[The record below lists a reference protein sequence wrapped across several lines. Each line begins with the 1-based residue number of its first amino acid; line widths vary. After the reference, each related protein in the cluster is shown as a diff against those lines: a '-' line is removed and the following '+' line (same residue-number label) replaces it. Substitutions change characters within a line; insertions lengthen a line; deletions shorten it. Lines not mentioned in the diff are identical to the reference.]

1 MVAPNPAVDTMAPQ
15 PWGRNFL
22 ARPVPLA
29 LIFGS
34 FVFMT
39 LPLIAL
45 ESVGAFDDW
54 RLSPTFLFVAVFGM
68 SHFLITFPI
77 YLNRTN
83 LEHFTSR
90 PRYIVLHFVV
100 PIAMIGVIALAY
112 YLQTWNR
119 GLSAVAI
126 FGFWLFLALRGLDF
140 YHVVRQSFG
149 VLELTKGQAKLKFPP
164 HTKLMAKTLFMTFFL
179 LQMHTFVHDKQF
191 TAEPLSIGL
200 VIVAAGLFVGLL
212 AFYVTKLR
220 EVGPE
225 DRSYA
230 LIPIAYLVC
239 QGSCAALAVY
249 RTEFYLASLGMH
261 YIEYHILMQPRVFA
275 NLRPDESIGDRL
287 MSIFSR
293 NQWLFYVGLI
303 ALSLFIYA
311 GPRIANDYQ
320 HPLGGHGWIYWV
332 FVIQSIIGSLH
343 FYVDSLLWRFSNPFY
358 QKTLGPLYFRR

>member
-1 MVAPNPAVDTMAPQ
+1 MVAPNPAIDAVRPQ

-29 LIFGS
+29 LIFGA
-34 FVFMT
+34 FFFLT
-39 LPLIAL
+39 IPLVAL
-45 ESVGAFDDW
+45 EAAGTFEDW

-83 LEHFTSR
+83 LEHFTSTR
-90 PRYIVLHFVV
+90 RNIVLHFVV
-100 PIAMIGVIALAY
+100 PVALVGVIALGY

-119 GLSAVAI
+119 GYSAVAI

-149 VLELTKGQAKLKFPP
+149 VLELTKGQAKLEIPT
-164 HTKLMAKTLFMTFFL
+164 HTKVMAKALFMTFFC
-179 LQMHTFVHDKQF
+179 LQMHTFMNGKAF
-191 TAEPLSIGL
+191 TPEPLSIGL
-200 VIVAAGLFVGLL
+200 SILAAALFVGLL
-212 AFYVTKLR
+212 GYYGANFTR
-220 EVGPE
+220 ANPE

-230 LIPIAYLVC
+230 LIPIGYLVC
-239 QGSCAALAVY
+239 QGTCAALAVW

-275 NLRPDESIGDRL
+275 NLRADASIGDRL
-287 MSIFSR
+287 MALFSK
-293 NQWLFYVGLI
+293 NQWVFYVGLL
-303 ALSLFIYA
+303 ALSLFIYC
-311 GPRIANDYQ
+311 GPRVANDFE
-320 HPLGGHGWIYWV
+320 HPLGGTGWIYWV
-332 FVIQSIIGSLH
+332 FVIQSIIGALH

-358 QKTLGPLYFRR
+358 RKTLGPLYFKG

>member
-1 MVAPNPAVDTMAPQ
+1 MVAPNPAVDALERA

-22 ARPVPLA
+22 ARPLPLA
-29 LIFGS
+29 LIFGTFL
-34 FVFMT
+34 FVS

-45 ESVGAFDDW
+45 QSAGVFDDW
-54 RLSPTFLFVAVFGM
+54 RLSPTFVFVAIFGM

-83 LEHFTSR
+83 LEHFVSR
-90 PRYIVLHFVV
+90 PRYFVLHFVV
-100 PIAMIGVIALAY
+100 PVALIAVIALGY

-119 GLSAVAI
+119 GYSAVAI

-149 VLELTKGQAKLKFPP
+149 VLELTKGQAKLQFPA
-164 HTKLMAKTLFMTFFL
+164 HTKIMAKALFMTFFV
-179 LQMHTFVHDKQF
+179 LQMHTFVNGKTF
-191 TAEPLSIGL
+191 TAEPLSMGL
-200 VIVAAGLFVGLL
+200 VVVAAGLFLGLL
-212 AFYVTKLR
+212 AYYVTRLR

-261 YIEYHILMQPRVFA
+261 YIEYHILMHPRVFA
-275 NLRPDESIGDRL
+275 NLREDESLGDRL
-287 MSIFSR
+287 LGVFSR
-293 NQWLFYVGLI
+293 NQWFFYAGLL
-303 ALSLFIYA
+303 ALSLFIYM
-311 GPRIANDYQ
+311 GPHIANGYE
-320 HPLGGHGWIYWV
+320 HPLGGSGWIYWV

-358 QKTLGPLYFRR
+358 RKTLGPLYFTR